1 MAEAQALDA
10 AGIALASGAARIGP
24 NAIIQLAA
32 ALAEEHG
39 EAAASAV
46 FHRAGLPGWLDHA
59 PGAMVPEADV
69 AALHRAL
76 VEHVSEPEARGVA
89 ASAGRRTA
97 AYLLANRIPG
107 AVQGLLRLLPP
118 WPSSRVLLRAIGRN
132 AWTFVGSGTLSVAA
146 GHPIVVTISGGPL
159 RAAGSGAPCVAA
171 YYAATFEGLFRA
183 LVHPEAHAAALSRLT
198 ETNGSCAFCLSW
210 APPQASLVR

>member
-1 MAEAQALDA
+1 MAEAEALDA
-10 AGIALASGAARIGP
+10 AGIGLATGAARIGP

-39 EAAASAV
+39 EAAAFAV
-46 FHRAGLPGWLDHA
+46 FAHAGLTGWLAHA

-76 VEHVSEPEARGVA
+76 VAQLSEPEARGVA
-89 ASAGRRTA
+89 ASAGKRTA

-107 AVQGLLRLLPP
+107 IIQVLLRLLPAS
-118 WPSSRVLLRAIGRN
+118 PSARILLRAIARH
-132 AWTFVGSGTLSVAA
+132 AWTFVGSGSLAVAP
-146 GHPIVVTISGGPL
+146 GNPIVITISGGPL
-159 RAAGSGAPCVAA
+159 RAAGPGAPCVAT

-183 LVHPEAHAAALSRLT
+183 LVHRDAHAAALSRPT
-198 ETNGSCAFCLSW
+198 ETTCTCAFCLSW
-210 APPQASLVR
+210 APPRVGVLR